1 MAADIN
7 TLFPPPTPSASAEL
21 NKGEESSNDILQ
33 RVRAQTCYS
42 ALRGLIT
49 IFSVISGIVLVIS
62 AFACIVKGSYDQNE
76 LLLLLGIAGGI
87 LGLCIVVASQQ
98 ASSLLIDIADM
109 LIEQNRRKRRD
120 DDTAG

>member
-1 MAADIN
+1 MADDIN
-7 TLFPPPTPSASAEL
+7 TLGLPPTPSASAEL
-21 NKGEESSNDILQ
+21 NKSEESSNDFIQ

-62 AFACIVKGSYDQNE
+62 AFACIVKGSYDQNG
-76 LLLLLGIAGGI
+76 LLVLLGIAGGL
-87 LGLCIVVASQQ
+87 LGLFIVVASQQ

-109 LIEQNRRKRRD
+109 LIEQNRKKSRD
-120 DDTAG
+120 DDIAG